1 MMPSGLVFFSFV
13 DSVMAKDPRLERAG
27 VAGFNKPK
35 RTPSHPKKSHIVVAK
50 EGDQVKTIRFGQQ
63 GVKTNQTAG
72 QREAFKSRH
81 AKNISKGKM
90 SAAYWADRVK
100 WSPSKTASPS
110 KKWVKGS

>member
-1 MMPSGLVFFSFV
+1 MSVPERVKAVMKKEGLSGV
-13 DSVMAKDPRLERAG
+13 
-27 VAGFNKPK
+27 NKPK
-35 RTPSHPKKSHIVVAK
+35 RTPKHPTKSHVVMAS
-50 EGDQVKTIRFGQQ
+50 EGGKYKLIRFGQQ

-81 AKNISKGKM
+81 AKNISKGKL

-100 WSPSKTASPS
+100 WSPSKTKSSS